1 MAENKLPDE
10 NHIYPETLA
19 DGAFSAIFHD
29 LISQVV
35 RDIFDPNKE
44 PQKRYGFSVDVQLT
58 PNKDRS
64 QCAFDIVPK
73 YKAPSK
79 RGLSTNL
86 FIAQAPDGRIG
97 VSEFNP
103 KQPFLPTFQPGE
115 TVTLSVV
122 ESDTKEEAKA
132 K

>member
-1 MAENKLPDE
+1 MADRLPDE
-10 NHIYPETLA
+10 NHIHAETVA
-19 DGAFSAIFHD
+19 DGAFAVIFHE
-29 LISQVV
+29 LVTQQV
-35 RDIFDPNKE
+35 RDILDPNKE
-44 PQKRYGFSVDVQLT
+44 EQKHSVSSIQIRLT
-58 PNKDRS
+58 PNRDRT
-64 QCAFDIVPK
+64 QCAFEITTK

-79 RGLSTNL
+79 RGVVTNV

-103 KQPFLPTFQPGE
+103 KQPFLPSFQPGE

-122 ESDTKEEAKA
+122 ENDTKEEKA

>member
-1 MAENKLPDE
+1 MADKLPDE
-10 NHIYPETLA
+10 NHIYAETLA
-19 DGAFSAIFHD
+19 DGAFAVIFHD
-29 LISQVV
+29 LITQMV
-35 RDIFDPNKE
+35 RDILDPNKE
-44 PQKRYGFSVDVQLT
+44 ALKRYGSSVEIQLT
-58 PNKDRS
+58 PNKDRT
-64 QCAFDIVPK
+64 QCAFDITTK

-79 RGLSTNL
+79 RGVSTNV

-103 KQPFLPTFQPGE
+103 KQPFLPSFQPGE

-122 ESDTKEEAKA
+122 ESETKEEAKA

>member
-1 MAENKLPDE
+1 MAEIKLPDE
-10 NHIYPETLA
+10 NHIFPETLA

-29 LISQVV
+29 HITQMV

-44 PQKRYGFSVDVQLT
+44 PQKKYSFSVDVNLF

-64 QCAFDIVPK
+64 QCALEITPK

-79 RGLSTNL
+79 RGLSTNV

-103 KQPFLPTFQPGE
+103 KQPFLPSFQPGE

-122 ESDTKEEAKA
+122 DNEPKEEAKA